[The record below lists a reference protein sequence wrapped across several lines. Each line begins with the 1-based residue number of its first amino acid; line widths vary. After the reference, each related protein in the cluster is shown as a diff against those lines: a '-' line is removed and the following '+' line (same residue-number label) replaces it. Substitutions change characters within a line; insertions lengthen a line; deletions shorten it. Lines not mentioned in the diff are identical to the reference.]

1 MAAPEFIV
9 HKETLGEDANKLV
22 LGGTLNTN
30 GVIAGQPAYASDI
43 NAILHETS
51 LVVTA
56 IAENMTGS
64 NTITPTS
71 ALSTVKTNFTNY
83 IKSIKVN
90 AAGTADAV
98 GHTLSYKINTTT
110 ATTWTGS
117 DNKTIGPI
125 YAPTSVGTANA
136 VLKSTGSGAPEW
148 SGLYTEV
155 INPEYGTPYLS
166 IYSTLSKIY
175 FGKASNPTDT
185 NTVMIS
191 GDLYGYGKCNI
202 QSKDVDAAIVYGGI
216 KVGANL
222 TGQYDVALNIA
233 NNFKIERGLNGTCN
247 VTGSLNFSGG
257 SLSGLNSV
265 SAGSFTATSDV
276 RLKENIS
283 DYAPSKSILD
293 LPLKQFDFKSDKS
306 HHIGCIAQD
315 LQQIAP
321 EIVHEDKDGYLNI
334 EETKL
339 VYLLLDEVKK
349 LRKEVDKLKG
359 SK

>member
-22 LGGTLNTN
+22 SGGTLNTN

-64 NTITPTS
+64 NAITPTS
-71 ALSTVKTNFTNY
+71 TLSTVKTNFTNY
-83 IKSIKVN
+83 IKTIKVD

-98 GHTLSYKINTTT
+98 GHTLSYKINTTAT
-110 ATTWTGS
+110 TTWTGS
-117 DNKTIGPI
+117 NNKTIGPI
-125 YAPTSVGTANA
+125 YAPTSSGNMCQIAISN
-136 VLKSTGSGAPEW
+136 GSNGAPIW
-148 SGLYTEV
+148 S
-155 INPEYGTPYLS
+155 
-166 IYSTLSKIY
+166 
-175 FGKASNPTDT
+175 
-185 NTVMIS
+185 
-191 GDLYGYGKCNI
+191 DLYVETAGSSTDRTVNIYAKDYTGIYVGKRSN
-202 QSKDVDAAIVYGGI
+202 AAKTINLTVSGELQTIGRLYVNDTRIASIVALGGI
-216 KVGANL
+216 AFGNNL
-222 TGQYDVALNIA
+222 NQNQIAFNIA
-233 NNFKIERGLNGTCN
+233 NNFTITKGANGTCTA
-247 VTGSLNFSGG
+247 TGSLAFSGG

-265 SAGSFTATSDV
+265 AAGSFTATSDI

-283 DYAPSKSILD
+283 DYVPSKSILD

-315 LQQIAP
+315 LQQIVP

-339 VYLLLDEVKK
+339 VYLLIDEVKK
-349 LRKEVDKLKG
+349 LRKELDELKG
-359 SK
+359 RK